1 MFGSMKIRE
10 KLLFPVAL
18 LILLTVGSAYILVD
32 ALTQTNTAFET
43 LIKTK
48 LKARFISKDI
58 TSQLSEAG
66 RLANLMLLQHDPADI
81 KSAADRLQ
89 TVLELIGPRRD
100 ELLKLAPDAEGAVSK
115 TTASLNSMT
124 GALKPTLD
132 LKYSHDNEGA
142 TAFWAANAR
151 AALVPA
157 LTAMN
162 ETAERLAGA
171 AGDAVAAQVAS
182 TNDKIR
188 TLVISLAVLIILI
201 TAAALTIVL
210 RGVVGPLNQLT
221 KKITL
226 LSGGNGDFELPEAE
240 RGDEL
245 GAMGKAL
252 LVFRANA
259 EKIKVAM
266 GAEAVTV
273 EIGEVITL
281 AAQNDLTVRVE
292 LGDKTGFLRNIG
304 AAINQLLER
313 SNATLRDI
321 NHKTRQVADAVIEAS
336 AAVGQVSS
344 GVRAQNTA
352 VAQVGQALAESA
364 LAIRTVSS
372 SANTANEKGIMA
384 AQLVERGQ
392 LSAEELFG
400 IVEKI
405 AQNSRKISQITQ
417 VIAGIANR
425 THILSLNAA
434 IEAARAG
441 EHGKGFVVVS
451 QEVGKLAES
460 AAQNAQQITD
470 IVEQA
475 TADAA
480 AGRIA
485 SIEVKKTMDSIAG
498 EVSQTSQMIQ
508 SIAVAMEEQ
517 QAVVTHIEANLTDI
531 RGIASGNAVAA
542 EEITATMI
550 QLSQLA
556 AEQRKQVE
564 MFKTN

>member
-1 MFGSMKIRE
+1 MFGSMKIRD
-10 KLLFPVAL
+10 KLLFPIVL
-18 LILLTVGSAYILVD
+18 LILVTIGSSYVLVEE
-32 ALTQTNTAFET
+32 LTQTNASFDS

-48 LKARFISKDI
+48 LKARFLSKDI
-58 TSQLSEAG
+58 TAQLSEAG
-66 RLANLMLLQHDPADI
+66 RLANLMLLQREPADI
-81 KSAADRLQ
+81 KASGDRLQ
-89 TVLELIGPRRD
+89 AVFDVIAGRRD
-100 ELLKLAPDAEGAVSK
+100 ELSKLAPDAEAAVAK
-115 TTASLNSMT
+115 ATTAHTSMST
-124 GALKPTLD
+124 ALKPTLE
-132 LKYSHDNEGA
+132 LKYARDYDGA
-142 TAFWAANAR
+142 AAYWAANAR
-151 AALVPA
+151 SALLPA

-162 ETAERLAGA
+162 ETADRLAQA
-171 AGDAVAAQVAS
+171 ANDAVAAQVAA

-188 TLVISLAVLIILI
+188 ALVISLVVSITLISVLTLIII
-201 TAAALTIVL
+201 L
-210 RGVVGPLNQLT
+210 RGVVNPLNQLT
-221 KKITL
+221 KKIAQ
-226 LSGGNGDFELPEAE
+226 LSSGDGNFELPEAE

-245 GAMGKAL
+245 GSMGKAL

-266 GAEAVTV
+266 GAEVVTI
-273 EIGEVITL
+273 EIGEVITK

-304 AAINQLLER
+304 VAINQLLER
-313 SNATLRDI
+313 SNATLKDI
-321 NHKTRQVADAVIEAS
+321 GQKTRQVADAVVEAS

-344 GVRAQNTA
+344 GVRSQNTA
-352 VAQVGQALAESA
+352 VGQVSQALAESA

-372 SANTANEKGIMA
+372 SANTANDKGIMA

-480 AGRIA
+480 AGRTA
-485 SIEVKKTMDSIAG
+485 SLEVKKTMDSIAG

-508 SIAVAMEEQ
+508 SIAAAMEEQ
-517 QAVVTHIEANLTDI
+517 QATVTQIENNLVDI

-556 AEQRKQVE
+556 AEQRQQVDQ
-564 MFKTN
+564 FKTS

>member
-1 MFGSMKIRE
+1 MFKTMKIRE
-10 KLLFPVAL
+10 KLLLPIVLLVAVA
-18 LILLTVGSAYILVD
+18 IGSTYVLVNE
-32 ALTQTNTAFET
+32 LMQTNATFES

-66 RLANLMLLQHDPADI
+66 RLANLMLLQHEPVDFNGTAE
-81 KSAADRLQ
+81 RLEQ
-89 TVLELIGPRRD
+89 TLAKIGPRRD
-100 ELLKLAPDAEGAVSK
+100 ELRSLAPSFDAAINAATLAHDAMSRSV
-115 TTASLNSMT
+115 
-124 GALKPTLD
+124 KPTLE
-132 LKYSHDNEGA
+132 LKTSRDHDGA
-142 TAFWAANAR
+142 VTYWGQNAR
-151 AALVPA
+151 AALLPA

-162 ETAERLAGA
+162 DTAEQLAA
-171 AGDAVAAQVAS
+171 SANDAVAAQVAS

-188 TLVISLAVLIILI
+188 SLVITMAVLIALI
-201 TAAALTIVL
+201 TAAALVIVL
-210 RGVVGPLNQLT
+210 KGVVKPLNQLT
-221 KKITL
+221 GKITQ
-226 LSGGNGDFELPEAE
+226 LSSGDGNFELPEAE

-252 LVFRANA
+252 LVFRSNA
-259 EKIKVAM
+259 EKIKAAM
-266 GAEAVTV
+266 SAEAVTV
-273 EIGEVITL
+273 EIGEVITQ
-281 AAQNDLTVRVE
+281 AAQNDLTVRVN
-292 LGDKTGFLRNIG
+292 LADKTGFLRNIG

-313 SNATLRDI
+313 SNSTLGDI
-321 NHKTRQVADAVIEAS
+321 NRKTRQVADAVSEAS
-336 AAVGQVSS
+336 AAVGQVSG

-352 VAQVGQALAESA
+352 VGQVSQALAESA
-364 LAIRTVSS
+364 TAIRMVST
-372 SANTANEKGIMA
+372 SANTANEKGVVA
-384 AQLVERGQ
+384 AKLVERGQ
-392 LSAEELFG
+392 ICAEDLLQ

-475 TADAA
+475 AADAA
-480 AGRIA
+480 AGRTA
-485 SIEVKKTMDSIAG
+485 SIEVKQTMDSIAG
-498 EVSQTSQMIQ
+498 EVSQTSQMIR
-508 SIAVAMEEQ
+508 SIAVSMEEQ
-517 QAVVTHIEANLTDI
+517 QAMVTQIETNVVDI

-556 AEQRKQVE
+556 TEQRQQLDT
-564 MFKTN
+564 FKTN

>member
-1 MFGSMKIRE
+1 MFKALKIRE
-10 KLLFPVAL
+10 KLLLPIVLLVAVA
-18 LILLTVGSAYILVD
+18 IGSTYVLVD
-32 ALTQTNTAFET
+32 ELVQTNAVFES

-66 RLANLMLLQHDPADI
+66 RLANLLLLQREPADFNGT
-81 KSAADRLQ
+81 AEHLEQ
-89 TVLELIGPRRD
+89 TLAKIGPRRD
-100 ELLKLAPDAEGAVSK
+100 ELRSLAPNSDAAINTATLALDAMSRSVKPALELKTARDHDGAVTYWGQNARSALLPALAAMND
-115 TTASLNSMT
+115 TAEQL
-124 GALKPTLD
+124 
-132 LKYSHDNEGA
+132 A
-142 TAFWAANAR
+142 TAAN
-151 AALVPA
+151 
-157 LTAMN
+157 
-162 ETAERLAGA
+162 
-171 AGDAVAAQVAS
+171 DAVAAQVAS

-188 TLVISLAVLIILI
+188 SLVITMAVLITLI
-201 TAAALTIVL
+201 AAAALLIVL
-210 RGVVGPLNQLT
+210 KGVVKPLNQLT
-221 KKITL
+221 GKITQ
-226 LSGGNGDFELPEAE
+226 LSSGDGNFELPEAE

-252 LVFRANA
+252 LVFRSNA
-259 EKIKVAM
+259 EKIKAAM
-266 GAEAVTV
+266 SAEAVTV
-273 EIGEVITL
+273 EIGEVITQ
-281 AAQNDLTVRVE
+281 AAQNDLTVRVN
-292 LGDKTGFLRNIG
+292 LADKTGFLRNIG

-313 SNATLRDI
+313 SNATLGDI
-321 NHKTRQVADAVIEAS
+321 NRKTRQVADAVSEAS
-336 AAVGQVSS
+336 AAVGQVSG

-352 VAQVGQALAESA
+352 VGQVSQALAESA
-364 LAIRTVSS
+364 TAIRMVST
-372 SANTANEKGIMA
+372 SANTANEKGVVA
-384 AQLVERGQ
+384 AKLVERGQ
-392 LSAEELFG
+392 LCAEDLLQ

-475 TADAA
+475 AADAA
-480 AGRIA
+480 AGRTA
-485 SIEVKKTMDSIAG
+485 SIEVKQTMDSIAG
-498 EVSQTSQMIQ
+498 EVSQTSQMIR
-508 SIAVAMEEQ
+508 SIAVSMEEQ
-517 QAVVTHIEANLTDI
+517 QAMVTQIETNVVDI

-556 AEQRKQVE
+556 TEQRQQLDT
-564 MFKTN
+564 FKTN

>member
-1 MFGSMKIRE
+1 MFGSMKIRD
-10 KLLFPVAL
+10 KLLFPIVL
-18 LILLTVGSAYILVD
+18 LILVTIGSSYVLVEE
-32 ALTQTNTAFET
+32 LTQTNAAFES

-48 LKARFISKDI
+48 LKARFLSKDI
-58 TSQLSEAG
+58 TAQLSEAG
-66 RLANLMLLQHDPADI
+66 RLANLMLLQREPADI
-81 KSAADRLQ
+81 KTSGDRLQ
-89 TVLELIGPRRD
+89 AVFDVIATRREELA
-100 ELLKLAPDAEGAVSK
+100 KLAPDAEAAIVK
-115 TTASLNSMT
+115 VTAAHNAMSTS
-124 GALKPTLD
+124 LKPTLE
-132 LKYSHDNEGA
+132 LKYARDFDGA
-142 TAFWAANAR
+142 TAFWAANGR
-151 AALVPA
+151 SALLPA
-157 LTAMN
+157 LNAMN
-162 ETAERLAGA
+162 ETADRLAQSA
-171 AGDAVAAQVAS
+171 SDAVAAQVAT

-188 TLVISLAVLIILI
+188 TLVIGLVISITLISAMTLAII
-201 TAAALTIVL
+201 L
-210 RGVVGPLNQLT
+210 RGVVNPLNQLT
-221 KKITL
+221 KKISQ
-226 LSGGNGDFELPEAE
+226 LSSGDGNFELPEAE

-266 GAEAVTV
+266 GAEAVTI
-273 EIGEVITL
+273 EIGEVITK
-281 AAQNDLTVRVE
+281 AAQNDLTVRVD

-304 AAINQLLER
+304 VAINQLLER
-313 SNATLRDI
+313 SNTTLIDI
-321 NHKTRQVADAVIEAS
+321 GLKTRQVADAVVEAS

-344 GVRAQNTA
+344 GVRSQNTA
-352 VAQVGQALAESA
+352 VGQVSQALAESA

-372 SANTANEKGIMA
+372 SANTANDKGIMA

-480 AGRIA
+480 AGRTA
-485 SIEVKKTMDSIAG
+485 SLEVKKTMDSIAG

-508 SIAVAMEEQ
+508 SIAAAMEEQ
-517 QAVVTHIEANLTDI
+517 QATVTQIENNLVDI

-556 AEQRKQVE
+556 AEQRQQVDQ
-564 MFKTN
+564 FKTS

>member
-1 MFGSMKIRE
+1 MKIRD
-10 KLLFPVAL
+10 KLLFPIVL
-18 LILLTVGSAYILVD
+18 LILVTIGSSYVLVTE
-32 ALTQTNTAFET
+32 LTQTNVSFES

-48 LKARFISKDI
+48 LKARFLSKDI
-58 TSQLSEAG
+58 TAQLSEAG
-66 RLANLMLLQHDPADI
+66 RLANLMLLQHEPADI
-81 KSAADRLQ
+81 KTSSERLQ
-89 TVLELIGPRRD
+89 AVLEVIALRRD
-100 ELLKLAPDAEGAVSK
+100 ELSKLSPDAEAAIVKVS
-115 TTASLNSMT
+115 TAQTAMST
-124 GALKPTLD
+124 ALKPTLE
-132 LKYSHDNEGA
+132 LKAARDFDGA
-142 TAFWAANAR
+142 TTYWAANAR
-151 AALVPA
+151 SALLPA
-157 LTAMN
+157 LMGMN
-162 ETAERLAGA
+162 ETADRLAQA
-171 AGDAVAAQVAS
+171 ANDAVAAQVAA
-182 TNDKIR
+182 TNDKIH
-188 TLVISLAVLIILI
+188 TLEIGLGVSITLIS
-201 TAAALTIVL
+201 ALTLFIIL
-210 RGVVGPLNQLT
+210 RGVVNPLNQLT
-221 KKITL
+221 GKITK
-226 LSGGNGDFELPEAE
+226 LSSGDGNFELPEAE

-259 EKIKVAM
+259 EKIRVAM
-266 GAEAVTV
+266 GAEAVTI
-273 EIGEVITL
+273 EIGEVITK
-281 AAQNDLTVRVE
+281 AAQNDLTVRVD
-292 LGDKTGFLRNIG
+292 LGDKSGFLRNIG
-304 AAINQLLER
+304 LAINQLLER
-313 SNATLRDI
+313 SNTTLVDI
-321 NHKTRQVADAVIEAS
+321 GQKTRQVANAVVEAS

-344 GVRAQNTA
+344 GVRSQNTA
-352 VAQVGQALAESA
+352 VGQVSHALAESA

-372 SANTANEKGIMA
+372 SANTANEKGLAA

-392 LSAEELFG
+392 NSAEELFT
-400 IVEKI
+400 IVEKM

-417 VIAGIANR
+417 IIAGIANR

-480 AGRIA
+480 AGRTA
-485 SIEVKKTMDSIAG
+485 SLEVKKTMDSIAG

-517 QAVVTHIEANLTDI
+517 QATVTQIEGNLVDI

-556 AEQRKQVE
+556 AEQRQQVDQ
-564 MFKTN
+564 FKTS

>member
-1 MFGSMKIRE
+1 MFGSMKIRD
-10 KLLFPVAL
+10 KLLFPIVL
-18 LILLTVGSAYILVD
+18 LILVTIGSSYVLVEE
-32 ALTQTNTAFET
+32 LTQTNAAFES

-48 LKARFISKDI
+48 LKARFLSKDV
-58 TSQLSEAG
+58 TAQLSEAG
-66 RLANLMLLQHDPADI
+66 RLANLMLLQREPADI
-81 KSAADRLQ
+81 KASGDKLQAVFDVIAA
-89 TVLELIGPRRD
+89 RRD
-100 ELLKLAPDAEGAVSK
+100 ELSKLAPDAEAAIGK
-115 TTASLNSMT
+115 TTVSLNAMS
-124 GALKPTLD
+124 GALKPTLE
-132 LKYSHDNEGA
+132 LKYARDFDGA
-142 TAFWAANAR
+142 TAYWAANAR
-151 AALVPA
+151 SALLPA
-157 LTAMN
+157 LNAMN
-162 ETAERLAGA
+162 ETADHLAQA
-171 AGDAVAAQVAS
+171 ANDAVAAQVAA

-188 TLVISLAVLIILI
+188 TLVIALVISITLISVLTLAII
-201 TAAALTIVL
+201 L
-210 RGVVGPLNQLT
+210 RGVVNPLNQLT
-221 KKITL
+221 KKIIQ
-226 LSGGNGDFELPEAE
+226 LSSGDGNFELPEAE

-245 GAMGKAL
+245 GSMGKAL

-266 GAEAVTV
+266 GAEAVTI
-273 EIGEVITL
+273 EIGEVITK

-304 AAINQLLER
+304 VAINQLLER
-313 SNATLRDI
+313 SNATLKDI
-321 NHKTRQVADAVIEAS
+321 GQKTRQVADAVIEAS

-344 GVRAQNTA
+344 GVRSQNAA
-352 VAQVGQALAESA
+352 VGQVSQALAESA

-372 SANTANEKGIMA
+372 SANTANDKGIMA

-480 AGRIA
+480 AGRTA
-485 SIEVKKTMDSIAG
+485 SLEVKKTMDSIAG

-508 SIAVAMEEQ
+508 SIAAAMEEQ
-517 QAVVTHIEANLTDI
+517 QATVTQIENNLVDI

-556 AEQRKQVE
+556 AEQRQQVDQ
-564 MFKTN
+564 FKTS